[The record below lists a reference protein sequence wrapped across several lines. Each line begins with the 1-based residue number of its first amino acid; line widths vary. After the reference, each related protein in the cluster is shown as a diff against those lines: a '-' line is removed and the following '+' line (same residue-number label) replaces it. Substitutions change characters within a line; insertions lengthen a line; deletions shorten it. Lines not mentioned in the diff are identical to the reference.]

1 MKIAYLSTFYP
12 YKGGIAQFNGSLLT
26 ALAKQNE
33 VKAFNYIKQYPK
45 LLFPGKS
52 QYVNKDDKAIQIDS
66 VRLLSSVSPISWK
79 STYNEISK
87 FKPDLVLSKL
97 WIPFLAPSV
106 GYVTG
111 KLRKDGTKAISVLG
125 NVIPHEHRIG
135 DATLT
140 KYYLNRNDGFV
151 AMAESVKN
159 DLLKLKPDAKYIM
172 GYHPP
177 YDHFGEK
184 IDKSQARAKLGIAP
198 DKKVLI
204 FFGFIRD
211 YKGLDV
217 LIDAFCKLD
226 DSYHLIIAGESYSG
240 FDSYDEQLKGS
251 DPKRVTKLIKYTT
264 EDEVALC
271 FSASDLCVLPY
282 RTATQSGIVGISYH
296 FGVPVL
302 VSDVGGLREMVEPW
316 NAGTVLQKAD
326 SDLFRKAIEQHFATR
341 FDYSEHIQ
349 KAIKDQSWESL
360 SAKIIEFAKTI

>member
-26 ALAKQNE
+26 ALSKEND
-33 VKAFNYIKQYPK
+33 VRAFNYIKQYPK
-45 LLFPGKS
+45 ILFPGKS
-52 QYVNKDDKAIQIDS
+52 QYVNDEDRAIKIDS
-66 VRLLSSVSPISWK
+66 FRLLNSVSPISWRK
-79 STYNEISK
+79 TYNEIAK

-111 KLRKDGTKAISVLG
+111 KLRKNGTKAISVLG

-135 DATLT
+135 DEALT
-140 KYYLNRNDGFV
+140 KYYLNRNDGFI
-151 AMAESVKN
+151 AMAESVKD

-184 IDKSQARAKLGIAP
+184 IAKAEARAKLGIAE

-211 YKGLDV
+211 YKGLDI
-217 LIDAFCKLD
+217 LIDVFSNLD

-240 FDSYDEQLKGS
+240 FEKYDEQLKS
-251 DPKRVTKLIKYTT
+251 IEPSRVTKLIKYTT
-264 EDEVALC
+264 EDEAALC

-282 RTATQSGIVGISYH
+282 RTATQSGIVGISYN
-296 FGVPVL
+296 FEVPVV

-316 NAGTVLQKAD
+316 NAGIVLEKAD
-326 SDLFRKAIEQHFATR
+326 VNLFKKAIE
-341 FDYSEHIQ
+341 DYFVSDIDYKANIKQ
-349 KAIKDQSWESL
+349 AIKDQSWESL
-360 SAKIIEFAKTI
+360 ATKVIDFARSI